1 MQKTHSYLDRNFPSE
16 RALWLK
22 GQGQESNLVTVLYR
36 QGSKITRFWE
46 LMELE
51 VHFQWTRPI
60 HGIYIV
66 CMLLY
71 CFWMFLVQFPTFLH
85 RSTLTKSKVAWWCT
99 RQNLQNA
106 KTKHVRRI
114 WQSDGTLGVK
124 VFETL
129 NKPLPSRFLDEQDYP
144 SSIGNSD
151 PILRP
156 ERCLAENTTHRC
168 IGATCP
174 SSASPPRPWPVNF
187 DPVWGEALAA
197 SNSFAISMQRLRIA
211 VLQLRSAVG
220 SCLGQLQQIF
230 QHVIFVEHQS
240 GTSTCNK
247 SVATNAQVHRKTS
260 YG

>member
-129 NKPLPSRFLDEQDYP
+129 NKPLPSRFFDEQDYP

-197 SNSFAISMQRLRIA
+197 SNSFAISMQRLRSLGRA
-211 VLQLRSAVG
+211 SAAKCSGVMPRTAAANLPTCYFCRT
-220 SCLGQLQQIF
+220 SVRDINVQQISC
-230 QHVIFVEHQS
+230 H
-240 GTSTCNK
+240 
-247 SVATNAQVHRKTS
+247 
-260 YG
+260 